1 MASIY
6 SILITAHICGMQQID
21 FTSSLILEIEL
32 YGKTSDMVVLETPL
46 LGTQRQSY
54 ACSNRPG
61 TKGRRAKKTCS
72 RACRSGQS
80 DQIPCTFRYEGGFM
94 VLLISFPAYGG
105 MSEIAPIA
113 RTRQ

>member
-1 MASIY
+1 MARE
-6 SILITAHICGMQQID
+6 ARP
-21 FTSSLILEIEL
+21 LILKIP
-32 YGKTSDMVVLETPL
+32 V

-54 ACSNRPG
+54 ACSDRQE
-61 TKGRRAKKTCS
+61 TKEKSSKDTLTE
-72 RACRSGQS
+72 ACRSGQS
-80 DQIPCTFRYEGGFM
+80 NQIPCTFRYEGGFM